1 MVAWCYLYQAV
12 EVQSDNENEGAYDTR
27 QSQATIGDHRMVEID
42 LQTKTLQIQQDQ
54 HKIKTLEQ
62 KCKVKDEQMQK
73 LEESIIQLRTEIKEK
88 EKMLE
93 ITNKEKDILQIQ
105 TKHVEQV
112 DVTASISRLGRATY
126 ISINTSLSLN

>member
-1 MVAWCYLYQAV
+1 MRSDKKPKQRSNSKGKL

-112 DVTASISRLGRATY
+112 DAQLISE
-126 ISINTSLSLN
+126 LNDLRQW